1 MTDGLLLTS
10 KGMTEDYVSLNKKLD
25 DDDVQAV
32 AIEGAPMAMLTIKSK
47 TDDPKR
53 ALEIVEDRRNRGYD
67 SWIEDESGKIV
78 DEQALKNNKLEP
90 TKSMLRERVTGLL
103 VLLTT
108 VVVGCGILY
117 GVGLWVDR

>member
-1 MTDGLLLTS
+1 M
-10 KGMTEDYVSLNKKLD
+10 V
-25 DDDVQAV
+25 
-32 AIEGAPMAMLTIKSK
+32 MLTIKSK

-78 DEQALKNNKLEP
+78 DEQALKNNKLES

>member
-1 MTDGLLLTS
+1 M
-10 KGMTEDYVSLNKKLD
+10 V
-25 DDDVQAV
+25 
-32 AIEGAPMAMLTIKSK
+32 MLTIKSK

>member
-1 MTDGLLLTS
+1 M
-10 KGMTEDYVSLNKKLD
+10 
-25 DDDVQAV
+25 
-32 AIEGAPMAMLTIKSK
+32 MLTIKSQ
-47 TDDPKR
+47 TEDPER

-67 SWIEDESGKIV
+67 AWIEDESGKIV
-78 DEQALKNNKLEP
+78 DEQALKNNKLES